1 MIYRG
6 SRRASI
12 RITAPAHSSLL
23 VLTVVSML
31 SQLLP
36 DDVKQQSVSSALDIL
51 TQYTSTFSSDEKGA
65 LTHPNR

>member
-1 MIYRG
+1 MVPR
-6 SRRASI
+6 S
-12 RITAPAHSSLL
+12 T
-23 VLTVVSML
+23 
-31 SQLLP
+31 LLP